1 VIPSNGLG
9 QFAYLVLILIFG
21 IIPLV
26 SVMGHFISSIM
37 AYSLIV
43 KELRQNGKPAIS
55 IKQKDINIILLIYSI
70 LLIILG
76 VFSIVMAVLGISIL
90 FIVIVGKHISNAA
103 GVYKDGIFF
112 GGMIRWEDISEWN
125 NITYSEVNV
134 KTKDGKIV
142 KIDFGER
149 IEEIIELLESK
160 NCRRVIGTIT

>member
-1 VIPSNGLG
+1 
-9 QFAYLVLILIFG
+9 
-21 IIPLV
+21 
-26 SVMGHFISSIM
+26 
-37 AYSLIV
+37 
-43 KELRQNGKPAIS
+43 
-55 IKQKDINIILLIYSI
+55 
-70 LLIILG
+70 
-76 VFSIVMAVLGISIL
+76 MAVLGISIL